1 LPVGEALTMMS
12 SAVPLAAVFGC
23 SGPVLTAAER
33 DFFRDCD
40 PLGFILFARNI
51 QTPDQVRRLT
61 GELRDAVGRADAPVL
76 IDQEGGRVQR
86 LRPPHWPAI
95 PPMAR
100 FGECHARNPQAAFEA
115 LDLAIG
121 LIAADCLSL
130 GVDVDCLPVLDVP
143 QPGAHDVIG
152 DRAFARDAET
162 VALLA
167 GRAAA
172 RLLAGGVL
180 PVAKHIPG
188 HGRALVDS
196 HLSLPRVGTA
206 LEELER
212 IDFAPFHAC
221 RAIPLGMTAHVV
233 YEALDPDHP
242 ATTSAKVIG
251 DVIRGRIGF
260 DGLLMSDD
268 LGMKALG
275 GSFADRTRASIQ
287 AGCDIV
293 LHCSGEMAEMQE
305 VAQAASPVNGEG
317 QRRWAMALAAK
328 PVQLLPEPDRDQ
340 ALARIADL
348 LGLRS

>member
-1 LPVGEALTMMS
+1 MVSTV
-12 SAVPLAAVFGC
+12 VPLAAVFGC

-33 DFFRDCD
+33 DFFRACD

-51 QTPDQVRRLT
+51 QAPDQVRRLT
-61 GELRDAVGRADAPVL
+61 ADLREAVGRADAPIL

-86 LRPPHWPAI
+86 LRPPHWAGI

-100 FGECHARNPQAAFEA
+100 FGECHARDPDAAFEA

-152 DRAFARDAET
+152 DRAFGRDPDT

-196 HLSLPRVGTA
+196 HLSLPRVDA
-206 LEELER
+206 PLEALER
-212 IDFAPFHAC
+212 IDFAPFAAC
-221 RAIPLGMTAHVV
+221 RDIPLGMTAHVV

-242 ATTSAKVIG
+242 ATTSPKVIG
-251 DVIRGRIGF
+251 DIIRDRIGF

-275 GSFADRTRASIQ
+275 GSFADRSRASLD
-287 AGCDIV
+287 AGCDLV

-305 VAQAASPVNGEG
+305 VVRAARPLDRDG
-317 QRRWAMALAAK
+317 QRRWTMAQAAK
-328 PVQLLPEPDRDQ
+328 PVLLLPEPDRDR
-340 ALARIADL
+340 ALARIAEL
-348 LGLRS
+348 LGLNG